1 MAEKIIHEKQLRIR
15 YIRVLEKF
23 FTRTVSLLKLE
34 NFDFDLFKE
43 RTLKNYEDIKRVKEV
58 DLNSKYLVDLIAFIN
73 KTLSYLENHTK
84 DFEDEKNTLLKDAN
98 LLQKE
103 RNRNSYSKDK
113 HKKSKFNDGY

>member
-1 MAEKIIHEKQLRIR
+1 MAEIHEKQLRIR

-34 NFDFDLFKE
+34 NFDTELFKE
-43 RTLKNYEDIKRVKEV
+43 RTLKNYEDIKRVKAV

-73 KTLSYLENHTK
+73 KTLSYLENHT
-84 DFEDEKNTLLKDAN
+84 DSFEDERNTLLKDAN

-103 RNRNSYSKDK
+103 RNRNSYRKDK
-113 HKKSKFNDGY
+113 HKKSKFDDGY